1 MSKVFGKE
9 PSMNLYKMILE
20 LKDLDECY
28 RFFHDLS
35 TVPELRAMEQRFDVA
50 V

>member
-28 RFFHDLS
+28 RFFQDLC
-35 TVPELRAMEQRFDVA
+35 TVSELRCHGAA

>member
-9 PSMNLYKMILE
+9 PSMNLYKTILE

-28 RFFHDLS
+28 LLFPRPVHG
-35 TVPELRAMEQRFDVA
+35 V
-50 V
+50 